1 MSSLGKIIR
10 KEVKELLTP
19 ATLIPIIIIA
29 VLFGSLGGVFGGVEE
44 QLEEPPVIAVINQD
58 GGSMSLVAMAV
69 FNATSEVVYNGT
81 DVQEALNVLDEKG
94 GVSLFVIP
102 SNFTSDI
109 ENDTAGTIEI
119 FWIMKGAGIM
129 DSVPGAA
136 ADANLVHV
144 ENAISA
150 TLIAGNMSNNASLI
164 LNPTQYYETTLFKGK
179 EMTGISPPT
188 IASVM
193 SSQSFVMPL
202 IVMMV
207 IIYAGS
213 IVISSMGSEKEN
225 KTLETLLTMPV
236 SRTSIVFGKLIG
248 AALVGLLMAIIYMF
262 GMSYYFSSLMGSSS
276 IDLAEFGLTLSMVDY
291 VLVGISLFASLVFA
305 LALCMILGIFTKN
318 YKAAQ
323 TMTMPVTFLA
333 MIPMFVTMF
342 TDVDTLPMM
351 VKVLVLAIPFSHP
364 MIAMR
369 SLMFDDYGL
378 VLGGIAYTSA
388 VALLT
393 MFIAVTLFKKDI
405 LLTGKI
411 SNTDKKSRYPI
422 IALMQTIARKRKK

>member
-1 MSSLGKIIR
+1 M
-10 KEVKELLTP
+10 
-19 ATLIPIIIIA
+19 
-29 VLFGSLGGVFGGVEE
+29 
-44 QLEEPPVIAVINQD
+44 IAVINQD
-58 GGSMSLVAMAV
+58 GGSLSLVAVAV
-69 FNATSEVVYNGT
+69 FNATSDIVYNGT

-94 GVSLFVIP
+94 GVSLFIIP

-119 FWIMKGAGIM
+119 YWVMKGAGIM

-150 TLIAGNMSNNASLI
+150 SLIAGNMSNNASLI

-179 EMTGISPPT
+179 EMTGISPAT

-248 AALVGLLMAIIYMF
+248 AALVGLLMAVIYMF
-262 GMSYYFSSLMGSSS
+262 GMSYYFDSLMGSTS
-276 IDLAEFGLTLSMVDY
+276 IDLAEFGLTLGILDY
-291 VLVGISLFASLVFA
+291 VLVGLSLFASLVFA

-351 VKVLVLAIPFSHP
+351 VKAVVLAIPFSHP

-369 SLMFDDYGL
+369 SLMFDDYAL

-388 VALLT
+388 VALLA
-393 MFIAVTLFKKDI
+393 MFVAVTLFKKDI

-411 SNTDKKSRYPI
+411 SNKDKKESKSPLVNLIRRFV
-422 IALMQTIARKRKK
+422 LKQK

>member
-29 VLFGSLGGVFGGVEE
+29 ILFGSLGGVFGGVEE
-44 QLEEPPVIAVINQD
+44 QLEEPPMIAVINED
-58 GGSMSLVAMAV
+58 GGSLSLVAMAV
-69 FNATSEVVYNGT
+69 FNATSDIVYNGT

-109 ENDTAGTIEI
+109 ENDTRGTIEI

-136 ADANLVHV
+136 ADANLMYVDQ
-144 ENAISA
+144 AISA
-150 TLIAGNMSNNASLI
+150 ALINGNMSDNASLI

-248 AALVGLLMAIIYMF
+248 AALVGLLMAVIYMF
-262 GMSYYFSSLMGSSS
+262 GMSYYFDSLMGSTS
-276 IDLAEFGLTLSMVDY
+276 IDLAEFGLTLSILDY
-291 VLVGISLFASLVFA
+291 VLVGMSLFASLVFA

-342 TDVDTLPMM
+342 TDVDTLPMV

-369 SLMFDDYGL
+369 SLMFDDYAL

-388 VALLT
+388 VALLA
-393 MFIAVTLFKKDI
+393 MFVAVTLFKKDI
-405 LLTGKI
+405 LLTGKV
-411 SNTDKKSRYPI
+411 SSSDKKSRFPI
-422 IALMQTIARKRKK
+422 IALLQTIARKRKK

>member
-1 MSSLGKIIR
+1 MSSLGKIIK

-29 VLFGSLGGVFGGVEE
+29 VLFGSLGGVFGDVEE
-44 QLEEPPVIAVINQD
+44 QLEDPPMIAVINQD
-58 GGSMSLVAMAV
+58 GGSLSLVAVAV
-69 FNATSEVVYNGT
+69 FNATSDIVYNGT

-94 GVSLFVIP
+94 GVSLFIIP

-119 FWIMKGAGIM
+119 YWVMKGAGIM

-150 TLIAGNMSNNASLI
+150 SLIAGNMSNNASLI

-179 EMTGISPPT
+179 EMTGISPAT

-248 AALVGLLMAIIYMF
+248 AALVGLLMAVIYMF
-262 GMSYYFSSLMGSSS
+262 GMSYYFDSLMGSTS
-276 IDLAEFGLTLSMVDY
+276 IDLAEFGLTLGILDY
-291 VLVGISLFASLVFA
+291 VLVGLSLFASLVFA

-351 VKVLVLAIPFSHP
+351 VKAVVLAIPFSHP
-364 MIAMR
+364 MVAMR
-369 SLMFDDYGL
+369 SLMFDDYAL

-388 VALLT
+388 VALLA
-393 MFIAVTLFKKDI
+393 MFVAVTLFKKDI

-411 SNTDKKSRYPI
+411 SNKDKKESKSPLVNLIRRFV
-422 IALMQTIARKRKK
+422 LKQK

>member
-1 MSSLGKIIR
+1 MSSLPKIIR

-19 ATLIPIIIIA
+19 ATLVPIIIIA
-29 VLFGSLGGVFGGVEE
+29 ILFGSLGGVFGGVEDT
-44 QLEEPPVIAVINQD
+44 LAEPPKIAVINQD
-58 GGSMSLVAMAV
+58 GGSMSLVAMSV
-69 FNATSEVVYNGT
+69 FNATSEIVYNGT
-81 DVQEALNVLDEKG
+81 DIQEALNVLEDKG

-109 ENDTAGTIEI
+109 ENDTKGTIEI
-119 FWIMKGAGIM
+119 YWIMKGAGVL

-136 ADANLVHV
+136 ADANLMYVDQ
-144 ENAISA
+144 AISTA
-150 TLIAGNMSNNASLI
+150 LISGNLSENASLI
-164 LNPTQYYETTLFKGK
+164 LSPTQYYETTLFKGR

-188 IASVM
+188 IAGVM

-248 AALVGLLMAIIYMF
+248 AALVGLLMAVIYMF
-262 GMSYYFSSLMGSSS
+262 GMSYYFDSLMGSSS
-276 IDLAEFGLTLSMVDY
+276 IDLAEFGLTLSVVDY
-291 VLVGISLFASLVFA
+291 ILVGMSLFASLVFA

-351 VKVLVLAIPFSHP
+351 VRVLVLAIPFSHP

-369 SLMFDDYGL
+369 SLMFDDYAL

-388 VALLT
+388 VALLA
-393 MFIAVTLFKKDI
+393 MFVAVTLFKKDI

-411 SNTDKKSRYPI
+411 SNKDKKSRSPLENLI
-422 IALMQTIARKRKK
+422 RRVVLKQK

>member
-276 IDLAEFGLTLSMVDY
+276 IDLAEFGLTLGAVDY

-422 IALMQTIARKRKK
+422 IALLQTIARKRKK

>member
-1 MSSLGKIIR
+1 MSSLGKIIK

-29 VLFGSLGGVFGGVEE
+29 VLFGSLGGMFGDVEE
-44 QLEEPPVIAVINQD
+44 QLEDPPMIAVINQD
-58 GGSMSLVAMAV
+58 GGSLSLVAVAV
-69 FNATSEVVYNGT
+69 FNATSDIVYNGT

-94 GVSLFVIP
+94 GVSLFIIP

-119 FWIMKGAGIM
+119 YWVMKGAGIM

-150 TLIAGNMSNNASLI
+150 SLIAGNMSNNASLI

-179 EMTGISPPT
+179 EMTGISPAT

-248 AALVGLLMAIIYMF
+248 AALVGLLMAVIYMF
-262 GMSYYFSSLMGSSS
+262 GMSYYFDSLMGSTS
-276 IDLAEFGLTLSMVDY
+276 IDLAEFGLTLGILDY
-291 VLVGISLFASLVFA
+291 VLVGLSLFASLVFA

-351 VKVLVLAIPFSHP
+351 VKAVVLAIPFSHP
-364 MIAMR
+364 MVAMR
-369 SLMFDDYGL
+369 SLMFDDYAL

-388 VALLT
+388 VALLA
-393 MFIAVTLFKKDI
+393 MFVAVTLFKKDI

-411 SNTDKKSRYPI
+411 SNKDKKESKSPLVNLIRRFV
-422 IALMQTIARKRKK
+422 LKQK

>member
-422 IALMQTIARKRKK
+422 IALLQTIARKRKK

>member
-1 MSSLGKIIR
+1 MSSLGKIIK

-29 VLFGSLGGVFGGVEE
+29 VLFGSLGGVFGDVEE
-44 QLEEPPVIAVINQD
+44 QLEDPPMIAVINQD
-58 GGSMSLVAMAV
+58 GGSLSLVAVAV
-69 FNATSEVVYNGT
+69 FNATSDIVYNGT

-94 GVSLFVIP
+94 GVSLFIIP

-119 FWIMKGAGIM
+119 YWVMKGAGIM

-150 TLIAGNMSNNASLI
+150 SLIAGNMSNNASLI

-179 EMTGISPPT
+179 EMTGISPAT

-248 AALVGLLMAIIYMF
+248 AALVGLLMAVIYMF
-262 GMSYYFSSLMGSSS
+262 GMSYYFDSLMGSTS
-276 IDLAEFGLTLSMVDY
+276 IDLAEFGLTLGILDY
-291 VLVGISLFASLVFA
+291 VLVGLSLFASLVFA

-351 VKVLVLAIPFSHP
+351 VKAVVLAIPFSHP

-369 SLMFDDYGL
+369 SLMFDDYAL

-388 VALLT
+388 VALLA
-393 MFIAVTLFKKDI
+393 MFVAVTLFKKDI

-411 SNTDKKSRYPI
+411 SNKDKKKSKSPLVNLIRRFV
-422 IALMQTIARKRKK
+422 LKQK

>member
-1 MSSLGKIIR
+1 MNNLAKIIR

-19 ATLIPIIIIA
+19 ATIVPIIIIA
-29 VLFGSLGGVFGGVEE
+29 ILFGSLGGVFGGVEE
-44 QLEEPPVIAVINQD
+44 QLEEPPRIAVINQD
-58 GGSMSLVAMAV
+58 GGSLSLVAMAV
-69 FNATSEVVYNGT
+69 FNATSEIVYEGD
-81 DVQEALNVLDEKG
+81 DVQEALNVLDDTG

-109 ENDTAGTIEI
+109 ENDTQGTIEI

-129 DSVPGAA
+129 DAVPGAA
-136 ADANLVHV
+136 ADANLMYVDQ
-144 ENAISA
+144 AISTA
-150 TLIAGNMSNNASLI
+150 LISGNMSDNASLI
-164 LNPTQYYETTLFKGK
+164 LNPTLYYETTLFKGK
-179 EMTGISPPT
+179 EMTGTSPIAIS
-188 IASVM
+188 SVM
-193 SSQSFVMPL
+193 SSQSFIMPL
-202 IVMMV
+202 IVLMV

-225 KTLETLLTMPV
+225 KTLETLLTMPI
-236 SRTSIVFGKLIG
+236 SRTSIVFGKLVG
-248 AALVGLLMAIIYMF
+248 AALVGLLMAVIYMF
-262 GMSYYFSSLMGSSS
+262 GMSFYFSSLMGSSS
-276 IDLAEFGLTLSMVDY
+276 IDLAEFGLTLSIVDY
-291 VLVGISLFASLVFA
+291 VLVGMSLFASLVFA

-333 MIPMFVTMF
+333 IIPMFVTMI
-342 TDVDTLPMM
+342 TDVDTLPTM

-369 SLMFDDYGL
+369 SLMFDDYAL

-393 MFIAVTLFKKDI
+393 MFVAVTLFKKDI
-405 LLTGKI
+405 LLTGKV
-411 SNTDKKSRYPI
+411 SNTDKKSRFPI
-422 IALMQTIARKRKK
+422 IALLQTIARKRKK

>member
-1 MSSLGKIIR
+1 MSSLSKIIR

-29 VLFGSLGGVFGGVEE
+29 ILFGSLGGVFGGVEE
-44 QLEEPPVIAVINQD
+44 SLAEPPKIAVINQD
-58 GGSMSLVAMAV
+58 GGSMSLVAMSV
-69 FNATSEVVYNGT
+69 FNATSEIVYNGT
-81 DVQEALNVLDEKG
+81 DIQEALNVLDDTG

-109 ENDTAGTIEI
+109 ENDTKGTIEI
-119 FWIMKGAGIM
+119 YWIMKGAGIM

-136 ADANLVHV
+136 ADANLVYV
-144 ENAISA
+144 DQAISTA
-150 TLIAGNMSNNASLI
+150 LISGNMSENASLI

-179 EMTGISPPT
+179 EMTGISP
-188 IASVM
+188 IAISSVM

-248 AALVGLLMAIIYMF
+248 AALVGLLMAVIYMF
-262 GMSYYFSSLMGSSS
+262 GMSYYFDSLTGSSS
-276 IDLAEFGLTLSMVDY
+276 IDLAEFGLTLSIVDY
-291 VLVGISLFASLVFA
+291 VLVGMSLFASLVFA

-342 TDVDTLPMM
+342 TDVDTLPMAA
-351 VKVLVLAIPFSHP
+351 KVLVLAIPFSHP

-369 SLMFDDYGL
+369 SLMFDDYAL

-405 LLTGKI
+405 LLTGKV
-411 SNTDKKSRYPI
+411 SDSGKKSRFPI
-422 IALMQTIARKRKK
+422 IALLQTIARKRKK

>member
-164 LNPTQYYETTLFKGK
+164 LNPTLYYETTLFKGK

-422 IALMQTIARKRKK
+422 IALLQTIARKRKK

>member
-29 VLFGSLGGVFGGVEE
+29 VLFGSLGGVFGGIEE

-422 IALMQTIARKRKK
+422 IALLQTIARKRKK

>member
-29 VLFGSLGGVFGGVEE
+29 ILFGSLGGVFGGVEE
-44 QLEEPPVIAVINQD
+44 QLEEPPMIAVINED
-58 GGSMSLVAMAV
+58 GGSLSLVAMAV
-69 FNATSEVVYNGT
+69 FNATSDIVYNGT

-109 ENDTAGTIEI
+109 ENDTRGTIEI

-136 ADANLVHV
+136 ADANLMYVDQ
-144 ENAISA
+144 AISA
-150 TLIAGNMSNNASLI
+150 ALINGNMSQNASLI

-248 AALVGLLMAIIYMF
+248 AALVGLLMAVIYMF
-262 GMSYYFSSLMGSSS
+262 GMSYYFDSLMGSTS
-276 IDLAEFGLTLSMVDY
+276 IDLAEFGLTLSILDY
-291 VLVGISLFASLVFA
+291 VLVGMSLFASLVFA

-369 SLMFDDYGL
+369 SLMFDDYAL

-388 VALLT
+388 VALLA
-393 MFIAVTLFKKDI
+393 MFVAVTLFKKDI
-405 LLTGKI
+405 LLTGKV
-411 SNTDKKSRYPI
+411 SSSDKKSRYPI
-422 IALMQTIARKRKK
+422 IALLQTIARKRKK

>member
-1 MSSLGKIIR
+1 MSSLSKIIR

-44 QLEEPPVIAVINQD
+44 QLEEPPMIAVINQD
-58 GGSMSLVAMAV
+58 GGSLSLVAMAV
-69 FNATSEVVYNGT
+69 FNATSDIVYNGT

-102 SNFTSDI
+102 SNFTSNI
-109 ENDTAGTIEI
+109 ENDTQGTIEI

-136 ADANLVHV
+136 ADANLFYVDQ
-144 ENAISA
+144 AISA
-150 TLIAGNMSNNASLI
+150 TLIDLNMSDNASLI

-179 EMTGISPPT
+179 EMTGISPIT
-188 IASVM
+188 ISSVM

-248 AALVGLLMAIIYMF
+248 AALVGLLMAVIYMF
-262 GMSYYFSSLMGSSS
+262 GMSYYFDSLMGSSS
-276 IDLAEFGLTLSMVDY
+276 IDLAEFGLTLSIVDY
-291 VLVGISLFASLVFA
+291 ILVGMSLFASLVFA

-342 TDVDTLPMM
+342 TDVDTLPM
-351 VKVLVLAIPFSHP
+351 VARVLVLAIPFSHP

-378 VLGGIAYTSA
+378 VLGGIAYTAA
-388 VALLT
+388 VALLA

-405 LLTGKI
+405 LLTGKV
-411 SNTDKKSRYPI
+411 SNSDKKSKIPMV
-422 IALMQTIARKRKK
+422 AMLQTMARKRKK

>member
-29 VLFGSLGGVFGGVEE
+29 ILFGSLGGVFGGVEE
-44 QLEEPPVIAVINQD
+44 QLEEPPMIAVINED
-58 GGSMSLVAMAV
+58 GGSLSLVAMAV
-69 FNATSEVVYNGT
+69 FNATSDIVYNGT

-109 ENDTAGTIEI
+109 ENDTRGTIEI

-136 ADANLVHV
+136 ADANLMYVDQ
-144 ENAISA
+144 AISA
-150 TLIAGNMSNNASLI
+150 ALINGNMSDNASLI

-248 AALVGLLMAIIYMF
+248 AALVGLLMAVIYMF
-262 GMSYYFSSLMGSSS
+262 GMSYYFDSLMGSTS
-276 IDLAEFGLTLSMVDY
+276 IDLAEFGLTLSILDY
-291 VLVGISLFASLVFA
+291 VLVGMSLFASLVFA

-342 TDVDTLPMM
+342 TDVDTLPMV

-369 SLMFDDYGL
+369 SLMFDDYAL

-388 VALLT
+388 VALLA
-393 MFIAVTLFKKDI
+393 MFVAVTLFKKDI
-405 LLTGKI
+405 LLTGKV
-411 SNTDKKSRYPI
+411 SSSDKKSRYPI
-422 IALMQTIARKRKK
+422 IALLQTIARKRKK

>member
-58 GGSMSLVAMAV
+58 GGPMSLVAMAV

>member
-29 VLFGSLGGVFGGVEE
+29 ILFGSLGGVFGGVEE
-44 QLEEPPVIAVINQD
+44 QLEEPPMIAVINED
-58 GGSMSLVAMAV
+58 GGSLSLVAMAV
-69 FNATSEVVYNGT
+69 FNATSDIVYNGT

-109 ENDTAGTIEI
+109 ENDTRGTIEI

-136 ADANLVHV
+136 ADANLMYVDQ
-144 ENAISA
+144 AISA
-150 TLIAGNMSNNASLI
+150 ALINGNMSDNASLI
-164 LNPTQYYETTLFKGK
+164 LNPTQYYETTRFKGK

-248 AALVGLLMAIIYMF
+248 AALVGLLMAVIYMF
-262 GMSYYFSSLMGSSS
+262 GMSYYFDSLTGSSS
-276 IDLAEFGLTLSMVDY
+276 IDLAEFGLTLSILDY
-291 VLVGISLFASLVFA
+291 VLVGMSLFASLVFA

-342 TDVDTLPMM
+342 TDVDTLPMV

-369 SLMFDDYGL
+369 SLMFDDYAL

-388 VALLT
+388 VALLA
-393 MFIAVTLFKKDI
+393 MFVAVTLFKKDI
-405 LLTGKI
+405 LLTGKV
-411 SNTDKKSRYPI
+411 SSSDKKSRYPI
-422 IALMQTIARKRKK
+422 IALLQTIARKRKK

>member
-1 MSSLGKIIR
+1 MSSLLKIVR

-19 ATLIPIIIIA
+19 ATLVPIIVIA
-29 VLFGSLGGVFGGVEE
+29 ILFGSLGGVFGGVED
-44 QLEEPPVIAVINQD
+44 QLNEAPKIAIINHDSGDLGQ
-58 GGSMSLVAMAV
+58 VALFALDSS
-69 FNATSEVVYNGT
+69 AEIVYNGD
-81 DVQEALNVLDEKG
+81 DVQEAINTLEDVG
-94 GVSLFVIP
+94 GVSLFVIS

-109 ENDTAGTIEI
+109 LDNRTGTIEAV
-119 FWIMKGAGIM
+119 WIMKGAGIM
-129 DSVPGAA
+129 DTLPSEVAGSVLA
-136 ADANLVHV
+136 LVD
-144 ENAISA
+144 EDISA
-150 TLIAGNMSNNASLI
+150 YLITEGLSDNASII
-164 LNPTQYYETTLFKGK
+164 LHPTQIQQTTVFKDK
-179 EMTGISPPT
+179 VMDGISPGT
-188 IASVM
+188 ISGVM

-236 SRTSIVFGKLIG
+236 SRTSIVFGKLVG
-248 AALVGLLMAIIYMF
+248 AALVGLLMAVIYMF
-262 GMSYYFSSLMGSSS
+262 GMSYYFSSLMGSTS
-276 IDLAEFGLTLSMVDY
+276 IDLAQYGLTLNVFDY

-342 TDVDTLPMM
+342 TDFDTLPT
-351 VKVLVLAIPFSHP
+351 VAKVLVFAIPFSHP

-369 SLMFDDYGL
+369 SLMFDNYAL
-378 VLGGIAYTSA
+378 VLSGIAYTSI
-388 VALLT
+388 VALAT
-393 MFIAVTLFKKDI
+393 MFVAVTLFKKDI

-411 SNTDKKSRYPI
+411 SSSENKSRYPI
-422 IALMQTIARKRKK
+422 IALLQTIAKKRKN

>member
-276 IDLAEFGLTLSMVDY
+276 IDLAEFGLTLGAVDY

-422 IALMQTIARKRKK
+422 VALLQTIARKRKK